1 MIFIRTYQAK
11 FDTWAPVLKDKSF
24 LDTHEVPRMTFTCS
38 QIYALIITFA
48 AAIHSKSYYLIFI
61 LTLFS
66 PTSKVSKDS
75 FWGERKCLKFPTSL
89 PLPRPHPPRPPPKKK
104 PYKDIRR
111 PLNMFLFQLISLVV
125 KTTQFK
131 SVIIFLVCIHC
142 PQVS

>member
-11 FDTWAPVLKDKSF
+11 FDTWVPLLKDKRF

-48 AAIHSKSYYLIFI
+48 AAIHSKSYYLIFL

-75 FWGERKCLKFPTSL
+75 FRGERKCLKFPTSL
-89 PLPRPHPPRPPPKKK
+89 HLPRPHPPAPAKKK
-104 PYKDIRR
+104 
-111 PLNMFLFQLISLVV
+111 NLIKILED
-125 KTTQFK
+125 
-131 SVIIFLVCIHC
+131 L
-142 PQVS
+142 